1 MIRYRLHAAIAFLCT
16 ALISG
21 SVAAL
26 PWDQDMRD
34 QPSVKAQESQV
45 RNSAAS
51 IPARGKEPF
60 RPPVDMTALVTDRLA
75 AGLQLSNPISK
86 TAESVNRGKEL
97 YDIHCVA
104 CHGAQGHGDGLVGK
118 KFIPPPLDLTL
129 GYVQQQ
135 PDGQIWYTI
144 SHGSIAMPFYRDS
157 IPDNDR
163 WHVVNYVK
171 EVLNPE

>member
-1 MIRYRLHAAIAFLCT
+1 MIMRGFYTGVAVVASM
-16 ALISG
+16 LISG

-34 QPSVKAQESQV
+34 QPSVKAQETQV

-51 IPARGKEPF
+51 VPVNGKEPF
-60 RPPVDMTALVTDRLA
+60 RPPVDTTALVTDRLA
-75 AGLQLSNPISK
+75 AGLQLSNPVSK
-86 TAESVNRGKEL
+86 TPESVIRGKEL
-97 YDIHCVA
+97 YDTHCVA
-104 CHGAQGHGDGLVGK
+104 CHGPQGHGDGLVGK

-129 GYVQQQ
+129 EYVQQQ

-144 SHGSIAMPFYRDS
+144 SHGSIAMPFYRDA
-157 IPDNDR
+157 IPDAER

-171 EVLNPE
+171 EVLNPK